1 MLSPTDYGGHPAAPG
16 DSAASRVLA
25 EHALDDALVLPR
37 ALAQPVDRAE
47 VVGRGEGWITAEYA
61 MLPRA
66 TRTRTARERAQLGGR
81 TQEIQ
86 RLIGRALRSVCDM
99 RALGERQILI
109 DCDVLQADGGTR
121 TASISGAYLALHDCL
136 TRVVQAGLLT
146 EVGAVLERDGL
157 HATLYVVGGAAMS
170 ITLDSRRITRDV
182 DAVFRTEADG
192 LRAAA
197 REVATR
203 HGLDPAWLND
213 TVTSMLVGMVTD
225 DGEGEF
231 DVPGLSAGVASPEHL
246 LAMKML
252 AGRDR
257 DLDDLLREVGDGIFI
272 GRIWYTYP
280 INGLMAGDFTC
291 TVVGDSYLIKDGKL
305 AEPLKPNT
313 VRINDSIHNILGN
326 ILGISRDRAGT
337 LVWAADEITYAPEI
351 AAANVHVYEI
361 ASYMEEL

>member
-1 MLSPTDYGGHPAAPG
+1 MT
-16 DSAASRVLA
+16 ASRRTLT
-25 EHALDDALVLPR
+25 
-37 ALAQPVDRAE
+37 RAE
-47 VVGRGEGWITAEYA
+47 VV
-61 MLPRA
+61 
-66 TRTRTARERAQLGGR
+66 
-81 TQEIQ
+81 
-86 RLIGRALRSVCDM
+86 
-99 RALGERQILI
+99 
-109 DCDVLQADGGTR
+109 
-121 TASISGAYLALHDCL
+121 
-136 TRVVQAGLLT
+136 GLLT

-213 TVTSMLVGMVTD
+213 TVTSMLVGMVID

-257 DLDDLLREVGDGIFI
+257 DLDDLVVLFGHLGIDEPQRAVEI
-272 GRIWYTYP
+272 TERVVAGGYP
-280 INGLMAGDFTC
+280 DTAPPLE
-291 TVVGDSYLIKDGKL
+291 YLELL
-305 AEPLKPNT
+305 AEDVLERMRRSG
-313 VRINDSIHNILGN
+313 VD
-326 ILGISRDRAGT
+326 DRGQA
-337 LVWAADEITYAPEI
+337 
-351 AAANVHVYEI
+351 
-361 ASYMEEL
+361 